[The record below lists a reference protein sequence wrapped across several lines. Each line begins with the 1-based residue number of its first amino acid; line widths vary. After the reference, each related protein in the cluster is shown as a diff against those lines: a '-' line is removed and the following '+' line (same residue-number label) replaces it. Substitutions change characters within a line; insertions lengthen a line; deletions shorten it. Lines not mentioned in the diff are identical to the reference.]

1 MAKGD
6 SKLSSKE
13 DKLTVSNDSDD
24 YFSILSE
31 VKSPED
37 IKLLSL
43 EELSDLAREIRD
55 VIIKRVSIN
64 GGHLAS
70 SLGVIELTLALHYV
84 FRSPVDKIIWD
95 VGHQC
100 YPHKLIT
107 GRFGRFHTLRQ
118 HGGLSGFP
126 RRDENPHDAFGTGHS
141 STSISAALGMAEGG
155 YRLGRYNKVIAVI
168 GDGALTGGLAF
179 EGLNNAGHL
188 KRDLIVVLNDNE
200 MSISKNVGALSTY
213 LTRAMGSSI
222 YQKFKKET
230 KTIFEIIPKV
240 GGHFSKLAQR
250 TEDTLKCF
258 FIPGMLFEEL
268 GFTYMGPVDGHDIA
282 GLIDAFESVKTQQ
295 GPILIHAITKK
306 GKGYEFSEMKPSR
319 FHGVGPFETDT
330 GEPKKCAQCPSFSE
344 IFGRALTEAAKADPK
359 VVAITAAMKE
369 GTGLR
374 EFAETFPGRF
384 YDVGIAEQHAVT
396 FAAGLAASG
405 IKPVVAVYSTFLQRA
420 YDEVIHDVCLQN
432 LPVVFA
438 IDRTGIVG
446 EDGPTHH
453 GLFDISF
460 LRSIPNLTIMTPKN
474 STEMKDMLALAFKL
488 ATPCAIRYSRDTVP
502 DELEE
507 INSTLE
513 PGKGEIIRDGTDVA
527 ILASGQSVS
536 YALLAAKRLESSG
549 VSASVVNMRFI
560 KPLDGDLI
568 VKLSQKVKAIVTVE
582 ENVTAGGFGSLVL
595 EFLNATGLN
604 NVAVKVLG
612 IADKFV
618 EHGRQDI
625 LRKLYG
631 IDDDGIYQTV
641 MGVLSK

>member
-1 MAKGD
+1 MALD
-6 SKLSSKE
+6 ESE
-13 DKLTVSNDSDD
+13 N
-24 YFSILSE
+24 YFSRLPDI
-31 VKSPED
+31 KSPED
-37 IKLLSL
+37 IKELSL
-43 EELSDLAREIRD
+43 DELTELAREIRD

-84 FRSPVDKIIWD
+84 FRSPMDKIIWD

-107 GRFGRFHTLRQ
+107 GRYNRFHTLRQ
-118 HGGLSGFP
+118 HGGISGFP
-126 RRDENPHDAFGTGHS
+126 RSSESLHDAFGTGHS

-155 YRLGRYNKVIAVI
+155 YRLGKFNKVIAVI

-200 MSISKNVGALSTY
+200 MSISKNVGALSSY

-222 YQKFKKET
+222 YQKLKKET
-230 KTIFEIIPKV
+230 KTIIEIIPKV
-240 GGHFSKLAQR
+240 GGHFSKLAQK

-268 GFTYMGPVDGHDIA
+268 GFTYMGPIDGHDIE
-282 GLIDAFESVKTQQ
+282 GLIDTFESVKTRQ
-295 GPILIHAITKK
+295 GPILIHAVTKK
-306 GKGYEFSEMKPSR
+306 GKGYEFSEMRPSR
-319 FHGVGPFETDT
+319 FHGVGPFEPDT
-330 GEPKKCAQCPSFSE
+330 GQPKKCVECLSFSE
-344 IFGRALTEAAKADPK
+344 IFGKAMVDIAKNNSK

-374 EFAETFPGRF
+374 EFADTFPKRF

-396 FAAGLAASG
+396 FAAGMAAAG
-405 IKPVVAVYSTFLQRA
+405 LKPVVAVYSTFLQRA

-460 LRSIPNLTIMTPKN
+460 LRNIPNLTVMTPKN
-474 STEMKDMLALAFKL
+474 SLEMREMLELALQL
-488 ATPCAIRYSRDTVP
+488 SCPCAIRYSRDSVS
-502 DELEE
+502 DQLEE
-507 INSTLE
+507 INSRLE
-513 PGKGEIIRDGTDVA
+513 LGKAEIVKDGSDVA
-527 ILASGQSVS
+527 ILATGQSIH
-536 YALLAAKRLESSG
+536 YALMAAKHLEGSG
-549 VSASVVNMRFI
+549 VSALVANMRFI
-560 KPLDGDLI
+560 KPFDSGIIL
-568 VKLSQKVKAIVTVE
+568 KLAQNIKTFVTVE
-582 ENVTAGGFGSLVL
+582 ENMAAGGFGSLVL
-595 EFLNATGLN
+595 EHLNATGISGL
-604 NVAVKVLG
+604 KTKIIG
-612 IADKFV
+612 IGDKFV
-618 EHGRQDI
+618 EHGRQEL

-631 IDDDGIYQTV
+631 LDDEGIYQTV
-641 MGVLSK
+641 MDVLKKS